1 MASVVYHAYRQIG
14 ETGAMKL
21 FRSHRPDFKDGMQ
34 ARDFIY
40 VKDVVSV
47 IRFLMEERPGSGLY
61 NLGTGKARTF
71 SDLVTCTFRAM
82 DSEPVISFIDTPGD
96 IRDNYQYF
104 TEAEMGKLRKAGY
117 REPFTPLEEGVD
129 EYVRNYL
136 NHNSI
141 N

>member
-1 MASVVYHAYRQIG
+1 
-14 ETGAMKL
+14 MKL
-21 FRSHRPDFKDGMQ
+21 FRSHRPDFEDGMQ

-47 IRFLMEERPGSGLY
+47 MRFLMEQRPESGLY

-82 DSEPVISFIDTPGD
+82 DREPVISFVDTPGD
-96 IRDNYQYF
+96 IRDTYQYF
-104 TEAEMGKLRKAGY
+104 TQAEMGKLRKAGY
-117 REPFTPLEEGVD
+117 AEPFTPLEEGVG
-129 EYVRNYL
+129 EYVRKYL